1 MKGEENKM
9 LEENYV
15 LNLLE
20 QIYNENDD
28 KLVYIKSKIKRR
40 TWKYLTLNEYNYIR
54 RLNDL
59 QEIDISKVRNMIYE
73 MMISYTD
80 LYKETGISRSMMS
93 MILRGTRNTTIN
105 ALNKICEVIKK
116 RNKNFNYD
124 MIMR

>member
-1 MKGEENKM
+1 M

-59 QEIDISKVRNMIYE
+59 EEIDISKVRNMIYE

-105 ALNKICEVIKK
+105 ALNKICEVIIR
-116 RNKNFNYD
+116 RNKNFKYD

>member
-1 MKGEENKM
+1 M